1 MVLSVADAQ
10 GKVPID
16 SSWNSALPL
25 LTLECRLPV
34 VLEWLKDMIL
44 PVLCAYKVSA
54 PSTETSGIG
63 TADLDDLIGAV
74 KERRIEGGETAF
86 SGVEGAEA
94 SAIVAASVE

>member
-1 MVLSVADAQ
+1 
-10 GKVPID
+10 
-16 SSWNSALPL
+16 
-25 LTLECRLPV
+25 
-34 VLEWLKDMIL
+34 MIL

-94 SAIVAASVE
+94 SAIVAGSVEQIPEVFDACGSRHAGEEFYTFSAAIHEE